1 RRRPSR
7 ARRRAQHRAPIAL
20 MHFSLAIR
28 FEREYQL
35 PFSFS
40 PFHTMQRG
48 EGLDAAVSR
57 STGRRWGGV
66 VSSGGGRSRV
76 NAWVGGVGRLFS
88 SLWSALRGGSSGA
101 RRGSGGSR
109 GGGLRAS
116 GSMGGAGW

>member
-1 RRRPSR
+1 
-7 ARRRAQHRAPIAL
+7 
-20 MHFSLAIR
+20 MNFSLAIC

-48 EGLDAAVSR
+48 EGLDAAVLR

-76 NAWVGGVGRLFS
+76 SAWVGGVGRLFP

-101 RRGSGGSR
+101 RHGSGSKR
-109 GGGLRAS
+109 GRGMPDTIWMEAQRRLRAELLDKDF
-116 GSMGGAGW
+116 